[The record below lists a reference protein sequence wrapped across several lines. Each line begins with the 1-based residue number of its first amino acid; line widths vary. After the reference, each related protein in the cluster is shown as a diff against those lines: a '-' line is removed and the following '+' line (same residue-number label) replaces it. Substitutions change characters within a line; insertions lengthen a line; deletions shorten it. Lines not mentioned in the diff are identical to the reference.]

1 MDKRIKL
8 LSISILISLVLA
20 SCGPAS
26 QADNSGV
33 GGVSTQEADQF
44 STPSGTTVAYEIETE
59 VESKEDQNN
68 IIEEPSTEEEVPV
81 EEPFSEE
88 EAPVE
93 EPSMATEPSKDVKS
107 SKAEEPKKE
116 EPKKEEVKKEEPKK
130 EEVKKEEVKKEE
142 PKKEEPKKATSQKTS
157 KPKYTNNLDN
167 FRPQVPLTYP
177 DVSSC
182 SQTVLEYANMYREE
196 VGAPALKRSA
206 DLDAVALERCND
218 MIQNDYISHYKD
230 GVTMAF
236 YLGDMYG
243 IRVNAE
249 NLAWFSRSDN
259 DDMGISLSEGWRNSP
274 HHYET
279 MISTDYKEI
288 GIAIVEGP
296 TGGWYGIQLF
306 R

>member
-1 MDKRIKL
+1 MDRRIKL
-8 LSISILISLVLA
+8 LSISILISIVLA
-20 SCGPAS
+20 SCGPAN
-26 QADNSGV
+26 QTDNSAE
-33 GGVSTQEADQF
+33 GGNCIQVANAL
-44 STPSGTTVAYEIETE
+44 STPDVKSVAYEIETE
-59 VESKEDQNN
+59 VESNENQKN
-68 IIEEPSTEEEVPV
+68 ITIEE
-81 EEPFSEE
+81 
-88 EAPVE
+88 
-93 EPSMATEPSKDVKS
+93 S
-107 SKAEEPKKE
+107 SK
-116 EPKKEEVKKEEPKK
+116 VQDS
-130 EEVKKEEVKKEE
+130 KKEE
-142 PKKEEPKKATSQKTS
+142 PKKEEPKKEDSKKEEPKKEELKKKETQKEEVKKEPQKKVAS
-157 KPKYTNNLDN
+157 KKKSKYTNNLDN
-167 FRPQVPLTYP
+167 FRPQVPLTYA
-177 DVSSC
+177 DVPSC
-182 SQTVLEYANMYREE
+182 SDTVLKYANKYRKE
-196 VGAPALKRSA
+196 VGAPKLKRSA

-249 NLAWFSRSDN
+249 NLAWFSRADN
-259 DDMGISLSEGWRNSP
+259 ENMGISLSEGWRNSE